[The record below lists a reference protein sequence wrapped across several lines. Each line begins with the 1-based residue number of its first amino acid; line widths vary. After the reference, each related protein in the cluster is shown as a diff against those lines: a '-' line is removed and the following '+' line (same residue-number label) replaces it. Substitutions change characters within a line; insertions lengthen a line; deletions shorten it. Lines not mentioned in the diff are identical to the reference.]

1 MKIGIITAMTVEHEQ
16 VVKLLR
22 NKREH
27 SGGPFNFTEGEAGGN
42 TLVLMQCGIG
52 KVNAAA
58 GAVELISRFGPDCI
72 VSTGVA
78 GGIDSCL
85 KVMDVVVSRHIAY
98 HDVWCG
104 EGNEY
109 GQVQGLPARFAGD
122 ETLLQCALALTPEV
136 EGMTVHGGL
145 ICSGDKFITDRSELD
160 SIKGNFVFEKDTL
173 YQDIGNYFYP
183 TQTVEKSLGRSF
195 LRGQVNELGEM
206 SLTSIYCAGGQL
218 NHTSVKVSVGDL
230 FAETPMAKDSY
241 QATDLGRVIEKADYK
256 LGEDGGV
263 VGFIVA
269 NQDKNIQL
277 QFIGDKTYRTAMP
290 KNDRKAIVEL
300 TELAR
305 ILSGMEEIRK
315 QQKEANLKIQFVTRK
330 VEEAKLQQQEN

>member
-1 MKIGIITAMTVEHEQ
+1 MKKIGLSAFLALAFIAGCSDGGEKQAQLHLQKAETALSEENFSEA
-16 VVKLLR
+16 KLQIDSIKMLYP
-22 NKREH
+22 KA
-27 SGGPFNFTEGEAGGN
+27 FEARKQGIK
-42 TLVLMQCGIG
+42 LMQQVDL
-52 KVNAAA
+52 KEQTKTLAY
-58 GAVELISRFGPDCI
+58 L
-72 VSTGVA
+72 
-78 GGIDSCL
+78 DS
-85 KVMDVVVSRHIAY
+85 VMLVKKA
-98 HDVWCG
+98 
-104 EGNEY
+104 
-109 GQVQGLPARFAGD
+109 Q
-122 ETLLQCALALTPEV
+122 
-136 EGMTVHGGL
+136 
-145 ICSGDKFITDRSELD
+145 LD

-241 QATDLGRVIEKADYK
+241 QTTDLGRVIEKADYK

-315 QQKEANLKIQFVTRK
+315 QQKESSLKIQFVSRK
-330 VEEAKLQQQEN
+330 IEEGQTVE